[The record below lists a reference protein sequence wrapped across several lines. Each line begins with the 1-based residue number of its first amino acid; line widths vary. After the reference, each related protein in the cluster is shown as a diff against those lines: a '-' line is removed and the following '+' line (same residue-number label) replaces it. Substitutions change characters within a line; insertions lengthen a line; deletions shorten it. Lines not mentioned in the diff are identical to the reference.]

1 MRSSKKTSTIL
12 KRSVVLDGHKTS
24 VSLEEEFWTGL
35 KEIASS
41 QKKTVAELVFAIDR
55 ERKTGNLSS
64 TLRLYVLE
72 HYRSKQ
78 LTFDHPAADESRLA
92 AGKA

>member
-1 MRSSKKTSTIL
+1 MRSFKTTSLIQ

-41 QKKTVAELVFAIDR
+41 RKITVTDLVAAIDR
-55 ERKTGNLSS
+55 DRKTGNLSS
-64 TLRLYVLE
+64 ALRLYVLA

-78 LTFDHPAADESRLA
+78 RSLGDPVAD
-92 AGKA
+92 KA